1 LTGGVESNA
10 TTVGQIIRETADS
23 RVSERAGRLIDQ
35 DGAAAMERKKQE
47 GYF

>member
-1 LTGGVESNA
+1 MSYGAAANRRPGERTARAPESY
-10 TTVGQIIRETADS
+10 DYD
-23 RVSERAGRLIDQ
+23 DQ